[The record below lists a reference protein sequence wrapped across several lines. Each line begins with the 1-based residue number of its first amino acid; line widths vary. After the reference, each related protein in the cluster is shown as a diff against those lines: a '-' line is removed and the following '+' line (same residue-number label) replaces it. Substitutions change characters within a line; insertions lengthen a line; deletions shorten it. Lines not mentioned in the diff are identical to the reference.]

1 MEIYVTYMW
10 REAPEIPKDK
20 VYRFQTND
28 PEINRRMRR
37 RKDFK
42 IALKG
47 FNSKFWVH
55 KTKKYSLKEAKNT
68 LSRVSRKEIQYI
80 KDKRVFS
87 TLINQNTNRKYFKN
101 LAA

>member
-1 MEIYVTYMW
+1 MW

-28 PEINRRMRR
+28 PEINGRMRR

-42 IALKG
+42 LVLKG
-47 FNSKFWVH
+47 LNSKFWVY
-55 KTKKYSLKEAKNT
+55 KTQKYSLKEAKNT

-80 KDKRVFS
+80 KDKRVFR
-87 TLINQNTNRKYFKN
+87 TIMNIDTNRKDYKN